1 MDDNN
6 NNNNLGLVNITFA
19 AKNCQSLN
27 ISTKNEKTFEKIL
40 ALVKGGEDVIFLSDL
55 KLNSVLQKHAIH
67 DLEKKIFNLQYKF
80 WHNSKA
86 SSRGVGILIRSDIFI
101 KELERIDDNNNNNF
115 LLLKV
120 ELNSGVWVLGSIYGP
135 NDNDINFFMDLEAGL
150 EKLNNQN
157 MVIGGYWN
165 ATWDSRPVNQTMT

>member
-1 MDDNN
+1 
-6 NNNNLGLVNITFA
+6 
-19 AKNCQSLN
+19 
-27 ISTKNEKTFEKIL
+27 
-40 ALVKGGEDVIFLSDL
+40 
-55 KLNSVLQKHAIH
+55 
-67 DLEKKIFNLQYKF
+67 
-80 WHNSKA
+80 
-86 SSRGVGILIRSDIFI
+86 VGILIRSDIFI

-165 ATWDSRPVNQTMT
+165 ATWDSRPVNQNYDVINMATIPSRYR